1 MTKTSLLF
9 NPLLFLTVYEIEER
23 YMFLKRIY
31 NAAVLTL
38 FCSTF
43 LVSIVS
49 AAPLSYYLTQ
59 DHTYDSKIKTPSM
72 VLGST
77 IGEQH
82 LRHDQLV
89 KYMSQIAQQSDRLML
104 TNMGKTYQHRDQILL
119 TISSPKNLQ
128 NLDSLLRA
136 RDRASYKAGDEPVVV
151 WLGYSVHGDEISGA
165 HAAIVVAYHLAAS
178 QDKSVQQLLDNTIIV
193 MEPSINP
200 DGMDRFANWVAT
212 YKGQT
217 KNSDPAH
224 MEHHQHW
231 PSGRTNHYWFDLNR
245 DWLLLSQ
252 KESQNRLKYF
262 HYYQPNVLGDFHEMG
277 ANGTYFFQ
285 PGIPTRTHPLTPAEN
300 TKLTQELATFHA
312 KALDTDNRLYYSEES
327 FDDFY
332 YGKGS
337 TYPDVNGAVGILF
350 EQASSRGQ
358 QQETING
365 LLTFEFGIKNHV
377 LTSLSTIEGAYA
389 TQAQLKRYRQ
399 NFYQGVEKL
408 VKKEKFWGYLLHES
422 HDKYRLNVLLEKL
435 SQHHIDVFPLANDF
449 RLNSTLYAKDES
461 YFVPLNQPQFRLI
474 QAIFSTQKTFQ
485 DNTFYDVSG
494 WTFPMAMNIDFAQ
507 VNRAWGLK
515 LQEYKWQ
522 PKPDTTQP
530 FTDRAYA
537 YAIEW
542 HHFLSPKLLN
552 ELLAS
557 GIKVKVATK
566 AFSSKVNG
574 QVQRFKPGTLVVMAG
589 IQEIDEWHSI
599 LERASNDSQIPSFAM
614 QTGLTLDGIDI
625 GSGSFKLIEPKNV
638 MLLGGKPISQ
648 YEAGE
653 VRFYIDDLLA
663 MPLSIVETERFLQV
677 DLSRYTHIIL
687 VDGQYGKLSKSITEK
702 LTDWVKGG
710 GTVIAQKRAVSY
722 LSEQEILRAKVASK
736 SQLNSLFE
744 TDGLGYQDKEA
755 LAGRKRIAGAI
766 YAADLDLTHPLAY
779 GFERTMLPL
788 FKNSTVIIDSPN
800 QPFMAVAK
808 FQPDPLLSGYTDQ
821 NLVNRIAHNTPIVAH
836 NFGRGRVI
844 ASSENLAFRGYWY
857 GSAKILANALFF
869 DKAFS
874 VTLKE

>member
-1 MTKTSLLF
+1 ML
-9 NPLLFLTVYEIEER
+9 
-23 YMFLKRIY
+23 LKRIC
-31 NAAVLTL
+31 NAVVLIL
-38 FCSTF
+38 FSLSF
-43 LVSIVS
+43 LVSLAS

-59 DHTYDSKIKTPSM
+59 DHAYDGNILTPSM
-72 VLGST
+72 VLGNT

-89 KYMSQIAQQSDRLML
+89 KYMSQLAQQSDRIML
-104 TNMGKTYQHRDQILL
+104 TNMGQTYQHRDQILL
-119 TISSPKNLQ
+119 TISSPKNLS
-128 NLDSLLRA
+128 NLDNILNA
-136 RDRASYKAGDEPVVV
+136 RDRNNYKAGDEPVVV

-178 QDKSVQQLLDNTIIV
+178 QDKSMEQLLDNTIIV

-212 YKGQT
+212 YKGLT
-217 KNSDPAH
+217 KNADPAH

-231 PSGRTNHYWFDLNR
+231 PSGRTNHFWFDLNR

-252 KESQNRLKYF
+252 QESQNRLKYF

-277 ANGTYFFQ
+277 PNSTYFFQ
-285 PGIPTRTHPLTPAEN
+285 PGIPSRTHPLTPIEN
-300 TKLTQELATFHA
+300 TKLTLDIATFHA
-312 KALDTDNRLYYSEES
+312 KALDSDNRLYYSEES

-337 TYPDVNGAVGILF
+337 TYPDINGAVGILF

-358 QQETING
+358 QQETTNG
-365 LLTFEFGIKNHV
+365 LLTFEYGIKNHV

-389 TQAQLKRYRQ
+389 SQTQLKSYRQ
-399 NFYQGVEKL
+399 DFYQGVEKL

-422 HDKYRLNVLLEKL
+422 DDKYRLNALLDKL
-435 SQHHIDVFPLANDF
+435 SQHQIDVFPLANDF
-449 RLNSTLYAKDES
+449 RLNSTLYSKDES

-474 QAIFSTQKTFQ
+474 QAIFSTQKNFK

-494 WTFPMAMNIDFAQ
+494 WTFPLAMNIEFAQ

-515 LQEYKWQ
+515 LQEFKWQ
-522 PKPDTTQP
+522 PKPDTSQP
-530 FTDRAYA
+530 FTDQAYA
-537 YAIEW
+537 YVIEW
-542 HHFLSPKLLN
+542 HHFLAPKLLN
-552 ELLAS
+552 ELLAKN
-557 GIKVKVATK
+557 IKVKVATK
-566 AFSSKVNG
+566 PFSSQING
-574 QVQRFKPGTLVVMAG
+574 KLQDFKPGTLVVMAG
-589 IQEIDEWHSI
+589 IQEEDKWQRV
-599 LERASNDSQIPSFAM
+599 LEKASNDNQIPSLPL
-614 QTGLTLDGIDI
+614 QTGLTVSGIDI
-625 GSGSFKLIEPKNV
+625 GSSSFKLIKPRNV
-638 MLLGGKPISQ
+638 MLLGGKSISQ

-653 VRFYIDDLLA
+653 VRYFIDDLLA
-663 MPLSIVETERFLQV
+663 MPLSVVEVERFLRV

-687 VDGQYGKLSKSITEK
+687 VDGQYGNLSKAITDK
-702 LTDWVKGG
+702 LTQWVRSG
-710 GTVIAQKRAVSY
+710 GTVVAQKRAVSY
-722 LSEQEILRAKVASK
+722 LAEQEILKAKVASK
-736 SQLNSLFE
+736 AQLNSLFE
-744 TDGLGYQDKEA
+744 TNGLGYQDKEK

-766 YAADLDLTHPLAY
+766 FAADLDLSHPLAY
-779 GFERTMLPL
+779 GFNRTMLPL

-808 FQPDPLLSGYTDQ
+808 YQPDPLLSGYTDQ

-836 NFGRGRVI
+836 NFGKGRVI
-844 ASSENLAFRGYWY
+844 ATSENLAFRGYWY

-874 VTLKE
+874 VNLKE